1 MPPWNTGAGHGED
14 MPRKGIDG
22 GTRIILLWQSQVSA
36 WLSASGEDGFGRSPI
51 LEFRVAVRLPFA
63 KGKEDPERSGL
74 ELVNTSGIGGLYWY
88 VGMSVLILSVQRY
101 FEFHL
106 GENSRVRS
114 VEYQVDGTS
123 VVGSCLIA
131 EIELAGARAI

>member
-22 GTRIILLWQSQVSA
+22 RTRIILSWQSQVSA

-74 ELVNTSGIGGLYWY
+74 EFVNTSTGIGDQKRANLSHMSKKASKINAFVDFVCTGIPGCLYWY
-88 VGMSVLILSVQRY
+88 TGMYVLFISVQKY
-101 FEFHL
+101 L
-106 GENSRVRS
+106 
-114 VEYQVDGTS
+114 
-123 VVGSCLIA
+123 C
-131 EIELAGARAI
+131 